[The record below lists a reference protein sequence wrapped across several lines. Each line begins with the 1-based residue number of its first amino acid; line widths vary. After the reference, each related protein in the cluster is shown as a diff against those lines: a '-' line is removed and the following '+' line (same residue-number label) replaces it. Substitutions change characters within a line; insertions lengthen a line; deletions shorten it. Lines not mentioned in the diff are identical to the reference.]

1 MTSPGG
7 THALPPK
14 IMSSAVDLHID
25 KCKDCE
31 VLLMPINPQAPSVHT
46 QPNASLNL
54 PYATAISVNKSRK
67 GAKMWRC
74 SIIHTAVH
82 RAAIRHQRSCISK
95 HTRKRSPI
103 CGLKSL
109 QSASNS
115 ARSFLAAAELK
126 QKFTHLSH
134 ELCFLSSSP
143 HSVPWPLRKKRGA
156 GNERWRGCEWSR
168 APTHS
173 VTHQIPFLT
182 SMQQ

>member
-7 THALPPK
+7 THALPPN
-14 IMSSAVDLHID
+14 IMSSAVDLYID
-25 KCKDCE
+25 TCKDCE

-46 QPNASLNL
+46 QPDASLNL
-54 PYATAISVNKSRK
+54 PYATVISVNKSRT
-67 GAKMWRC
+67 GTKMWWF
-74 SIIHTAVH
+74 SIIQTAVH

-115 ARSFLAAAELK
+115 ARSFPAAVELK
-126 QKFTHLSH
+126 QKSTHLLH

-143 HSVPWPLRKKRGA
+143 PSVP
-156 GNERWRGCEWSR
+156 
-168 APTHS
+168 
-173 VTHQIPFLT
+173 
-182 SMQQ
+182 